1 MWRTLSVC
9 ILSVFLSLPV
19 AEAAPDMPQE
29 TPKQQAEG
37 QIVVPPFD
45 LPEKDIVEMK
55 EKVQRLKPLIEKDHE
70 LARARERD
78 VDEVPGAVPTIHLSY
93 GYGSVINLPY
103 SFSVDDIAIG
113 AREKFNI
120 ETRGNSLIIFPVREF
135 KSTNIIVFERTQA
148 GDQLPHHYLL
158 VENGASGEADLT
170 VNVRR
175 SGMGGVSD
183 ITDAM
188 VRVITTQR
196 IPEKG
201 TAEDILLEGRSPSL
215 TNLSDYPFI
224 RMMKLQKPELHVFM
238 IAGKVMPVGDADFA
252 LDLGNGTSVVA
263 SRSREITVRRV
274 GDGKTFRNSR

>member
-1 MWRTLSVC
+1 MWKTLSVC

-19 AEAAPDMPQE
+19 AEAAPDLPRE
-29 TPKQQAEG
+29 APKQQAEG

-55 EKVQRLKPLIEKDHE
+55 EKVGRLKPLIEKDRE
-70 LARARERD
+70 LTRARERD
-78 VDEVPGAVPTIHLSY
+78 IDEAPGVVPAIHLAY

-103 SFSVDDIAIG
+103 SFSLDDIAIG

-120 ETRGNSLIIFPVREF
+120 ETRGSSLIIFPVREF
-135 KSTNIIVFERTQA
+135 KSTNIIVFERTQT
-148 GDQLPHHYLL
+148 GDRAPHHYLL

-175 SGMGGVSD
+175 SDMGSVTD

-196 IPEKG
+196 IPGKDTVEG
-201 TAEDILLEGRSPSL
+201 ILLEGRSPSL
-215 TNLSDYPFI
+215 ANLTDYPFI
-224 RMMKLQKPELHVFM
+224 RMMKLQKPELHIFM
-238 IAGKVMPVGDADFA
+238 VAGTVMPVGDAEFT
-252 LDLGNGTSVVA
+252 LNLGNGTSVVA

-274 GDGKTFRNSR
+274 GDGKTFTSSR

>member
-1 MWRTLSVC
+1 
-9 ILSVFLSLPV
+9 V

>member
-1 MWRTLSVC
+1 MWRTLSAC

-19 AEAAPDMPQE
+19 AEAAPEQPVE

-45 LPEKDIVEMK
+45 LPEKDILEMK
-55 EKVQRLKPLIEKDHE
+55 EKAQRLKPLIEKDRE
-70 LARARERD
+70 LSRMRER
-78 VDEVPGAVPTIHLSY
+78 VIDEVPGVVPVIHLAY

-103 SFSVDDIAIG
+103 SFNVEDIAIG
-113 AREKFNI
+113 AREKFSI

-135 KSTNIIVFERTQA
+135 KSTNIVVFERTQA
-148 GDQLPHHYLL
+148 GDQVSHHYLL

-175 SGMGGVSD
+175 SGMGGVTE
-183 ITDAM
+183 ITDAI
-188 VRVITTQR
+188 VRIITTQR

-201 TAEDILLEGRSPSL
+201 AVEDILLEGRSPSL
-215 TNLSDYPFI
+215 TELGTYPFI
-224 RMMKLQKPELHVFM
+224 RMMKLVKPELHVFM
-238 IAGKVMPVGDADFA
+238 IAGKVMPVGNAEFA

-263 SRSREITVRRV
+263 SRSREITVRRIA
-274 GDGKTFRNSR
+274 DGKTFSITR

>member
-1 MWRTLSVC
+1 VWRTLSVC

-19 AEAAPDMPQE
+19 AEAAPDTPQE

-70 LARARERD
+70 LARTRERN
-78 VDEVPGAVPTIHLSY
+78 VDEVPGAVPTIHLAY

-113 AREKFNI
+113 AREKFSI
-120 ETRGNSLIIFPVREF
+120 ETRGNSLIVFPVREF

-148 GDQLPHHYLL
+148 GDQVPHHYLL

-170 VNVRR
+170 INVRR
-175 SGMGGVSD
+175 SGMGGMAD
-183 ITDAM
+183 ITDAI
-188 VRVITTQR
+188 VRIITTQR

-201 TAEDILLEGRSPSL
+201 TVEDILLEGRAPSL
-215 TNLSDYPFI
+215 TDLGTYPFI
-224 RMMKLQKPELHVFM
+224 RMMKLVKPELHVFM
-238 IAGKVMPVGDADFA
+238 IAEKVMPVGNAEFA

-274 GDGKTFRNSR
+274 ADGKTFSSKR

>member
-148 GDQLPHHYLL
+148 GDQVPHHYLL

-175 SGMGGVSD
+175 SGMSGVSE

-196 IPEKG
+196 VPEKG
-201 TAEDILLEGRSPSL
+201 TVEDILLEGRSPSL
-215 TNLSDYPFI
+215 TNLTDYPFI
-224 RMMKLQKPELHVFM
+224 RMMRLQKPDLHVFM
-238 IAGKVMPVGDADFA
+238 IAGKVMPVGDAEFA

-263 SRSREITVRRV
+263 SRSRQITVRRV
-274 GDGKTFRNSR
+274 GDGKTFKNSR

>member
-1 MWRTLSVC
+1 
-9 ILSVFLSLPV
+9 LSVFLSLPV
-19 AEAAPDMPQE
+19 AEAAPDTPQE
-29 TPKQQAEG
+29 TTKQQAEG

-70 LARARERD
+70 LARTRERD
-78 VDEVPGAVPTIHLSY
+78 VDEVPGTVPTIHLAY

-113 AREKFNI
+113 AREKFSI

-201 TAEDILLEGRSPSL
+201 TVEDILLEGRSPSL
-215 TNLSDYPFI
+215 TNLRDYPFI

-252 LDLGNGTSVVA
+252 LDLGNGTSIVA

-274 GDGKTFRNSR
+274 GDGKTFKNSR